1 MNNQKGLS
9 LLETLISMVILAIG
23 ILGLAPMIV
32 LSIDGNNISQDIL
45 AVTTLAKER
54 LEMYEGLDVMPATP
68 YQNTEYGLSNMY
80 DVTTT
85 IRDNASD
92 STVPVGIYQVDIY
105 IAWTDKGGMPRST
118 SYSTLITE

>member
-1 MNNQKGLS
+1 MNNQNGLS

-23 ILGLAPMIV
+23 ILGLAPMVV

-45 AVTTLAKER
+45 AVTTLAKEKME
-54 LEMYEGLDVMPATP
+54 LYEGINVMPATP
-68 YQNTEYGLSNMY
+68 YTQTEYGLSGMY

-105 IAWTDKGGMPRST
+105 ISWTDKGGMPRST
-118 SYSTLITE
+118 SYSTLVSE